1 MEILAA
7 MGLAAVIFAAGLM
20 LMHRVDRWLQRV
32 RWEPDEASGAESGL
46 VRIGVCDPLA
56 AGSLSEALA
65 QQERGTRAV
74 PVRLLCGTER
84 EVLQAMREHRL
95 DVAVLPE
102 GAHAPGHACPVLLSP
117 AALLPDRGSVPMEP
131 ISPGPVR
138 QKLVW
143 TAAGAPAAE
152 RLLRILT
159 VSRETAGGGCRN
171 VV

>member
-95 DVAVLPE
+95 DMAVLPE

-143 TAAGAPAAE
+143 TAAGASAAE
-152 RLLRILT
+152 MLLRALAGQ
-159 VSRETAGGGCRN
+159 SKTAGGDCGN

>member
-1 MEILAA
+1 MELLAA
-7 MGLAAVIFAAGLM
+7 LGLATAIFAAGLI
-20 LMHRVDRWLQRV
+20 LMNRVDLWLRRA
-32 RWEPDEASGAESGL
+32 RWEQGAADWPEDGL

-56 AGSLSEALA
+56 AGSLSEALGG
-65 QQERGTRAV
+65 QRCGRQPV

-95 DVAVLPE
+95 DMAVLPE
-102 GAHAPGHACPVLLSP
+102 GARAPGNACPVTLRCAGVLTE
-117 AALLPDRGSVPMEP
+117 RGSVPMEP
-131 ISPGPVR
+131 IRPGPLR

-152 RLLRILT
+152 LLLGAL
-159 VSRETAGGGCRN
+159 AGNPKTTGGDCGN